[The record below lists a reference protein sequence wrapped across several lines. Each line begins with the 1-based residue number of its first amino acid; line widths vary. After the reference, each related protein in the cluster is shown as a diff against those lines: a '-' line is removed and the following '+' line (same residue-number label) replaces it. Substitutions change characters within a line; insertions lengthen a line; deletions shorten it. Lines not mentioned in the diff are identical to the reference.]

1 MQPVIQSLTLLCL
14 FAFAALAQTPQ
25 EADRLF
31 TYGEDSTK
39 DIQALGLATRAL
51 QTDAN
56 NYQWL
61 WRAARG
67 HYYAGDAA
75 KGADRLK
82 NYQAGI
88 SYGVRAT
95 AAEPNAAEG
104 HFWLGANYGGFGEE
118 KGGVRALGPAKKV
131 RAEMETVL
139 KLNDR
144 YAEGGAYLALGE
156 LDRQVPRL
164 FGGNL
169 NRAITRL
176 ETGVKLIPPNLEL
189 KYSLAQAYRDAGRK
203 DDARRTLND
212 IISGTA
218 RKASERG
225 VQTKARTLLAKL

>member
-1 MQPVIQSLTLLCL
+1 MRNATQSLTLLCL
-14 FAFAALAQTPQ
+14 LAFAALAQTPP
-25 EADRLF
+25 ETDRLF

-39 DIQALGLATRAL
+39 DIQALGVATRAL

-88 SYGVRAT
+88 SYGLRAT
-95 AAEPNAAEG
+95 AAEANAAEG
-104 HFWLGANYGGFGEE
+104 HFWLGANYGGVGEE
-118 KGGVRALGPAKKV
+118 KGGVKALGIVKKV
-131 RAEMETVL
+131 RAEMEIVL
-139 KLNDR
+139 RLNER

-156 LDRQVPRL
+156 LDRQLPKL

-189 KYSLAQAYRDAGRK
+189 KHSLAQAYRDAGRK
-203 DDARRTLND
+203 DDARRTLNE
-212 IISGTA
+212 IISGSA
-218 RKASERG
+218 RKASERD
-225 VQTKARTLLAKL
+225 VQTKARKLLTQL

>member
-1 MQPVIQSLTLLCL
+1 MRTALQSLTLLCL
-14 FAFAALAQTPQ
+14 LVVAALAQTPQ
-25 EADRLF
+25 EADRVF
-31 TYGEDSTK
+31 THGEDANK
-39 DIQALGLATRAL
+39 DIQVLGIATRAL

-75 KGADRLK
+75 KGAGRLK

-88 SYGVRAT
+88 SYGLRAA

-118 KGGVRALGPAKKV
+118 KGGVKALGPAKKV
-131 RAEMETVL
+131 RAEMEAVL
-139 KLNDR
+139 RLNDR

-156 LDRQVPRL
+156 LDRQLPKL

-169 NRAITRL
+169 KRAITRL
-176 ETGVKLIPPNLEL
+176 ETGVKLVPQNIEM
-189 KYSLAQAYRDAGRK
+189 KYALAQAYQDAGRK
-203 DDARRTLND
+203 DDARRMLNE
-212 IISGTA
+212 IIRGNA
-218 RKASERG
+218 RKSAERG
-225 VQTKARTLLAKL
+225 VQDKARKLIAKL

>member
-1 MQPVIQSLTLLCL
+1 MRNAIQSLTLLCL

-31 TYGEDSTK
+31 THGEDSTK
-39 DIQALGLATRAL
+39 DIQSLGIATRAL

-75 KGADRLK
+75 QGADRLK

-88 SYGVRAT
+88 SYGLRAT

-118 KGGVRALGPAKKV
+118 KGGIKALGPAKKV

-176 ETGVKLIPPNLEL
+176 ETGVKLVPQNLEM
-189 KYSLAQAYRDAGRK
+189 KCSLAEAYRDAGRK
-203 DDARRTLND
+203 DDARRMLNE
-212 IISGTA
+212 IIGGKA
-218 RKASERG
+218 RKSAERD
-225 VQTKARTLLAKL
+225 VQDKARTLLTKL

>member
-1 MQPVIQSLTLLCL
+1 MHPVIQSLTLLCL
-14 FAFAALAQTPQ
+14 LALTTLAQTPPD
-25 EADRLF
+25 ADRLF
-31 TYGEDSTK
+31 THGEDASK
-39 DIQALGLATRAL
+39 DIQALGMATRAL

-75 KGADRLK
+75 KGPDRLK

-88 SYGVRAT
+88 SYGLRAT

-104 HFWLGANYGGFGEE
+104 HFWLGANYGGVGEE
-118 KGGVRALGPAKKV
+118 KGGVRALSIVKKV
-131 RAEMETVL
+131 RAEMEAVL
-139 KLNDR
+139 RLNDR

-176 ETGVKLIPPNLEL
+176 ESGVKLIPQNLEL

-203 DDARRTLND
+203 DDARRVLND
-212 IISGTA
+212 IANGTA
-218 RKASERG
+218 RRASERS
-225 VQTKARTLLAKL
+225 VQTKARALLTKL